1 MTEAA
6 VKYVAE
12 RILRVQDILGQR
24 LVIENV
30 STYLMPNAE
39 MTEAEFVREV
49 LNRQTVNYSM

>member
-12 RILRVQDILGQR
+12 RILRVQDILGKR

-30 STYLMPNAE
+30 STLRHAE
-39 MTEAEFVREV
+39 CRNE
-49 LNRQTVNYSM
+49 